1 MGSEL
6 MTGEDALR
14 SQWPTIASFLTCG
27 ARRNIRRET
36 SSGMGGKGDR
46 SVRATERWNSEK
58 QGGCGDLARTEQRVR
73 DPRVMIAGGVILR
86 HQKELGVLFAETD
99 ENSH

>member
-1 MGSEL
+1 MAAGQPQHAERVSGSERAVDMGREL

-46 SVRATERWNSEK
+46 SVRATERWNSEN
-58 QGGCGDLARTEQRVR
+58 R
-73 DPRVMIAGGVILR
+73 AG
-86 HQKELGVLFAETD
+86 AETWPAL
-99 ENSH
+99 SSG